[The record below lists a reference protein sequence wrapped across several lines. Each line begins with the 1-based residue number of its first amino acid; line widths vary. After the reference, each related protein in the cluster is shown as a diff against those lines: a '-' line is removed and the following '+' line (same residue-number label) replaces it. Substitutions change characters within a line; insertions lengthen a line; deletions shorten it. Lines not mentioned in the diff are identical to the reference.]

1 MHRFRK
7 YPNRRIYD
15 LEQSKYVTLDTVL
28 EVILSGRSVKVEM
41 ADTEEDVT
49 QSTLLQVLAEKEKAN
64 ATPLLTNLALEQL
77 IRFTSNPY
85 SQSASQFI
93 EKSLEFMSR
102 QQDSL
107 REGRTEMLRRRRLAG
122 LDVAPCVVQFPALVL
137 RWVNR

>member
-1 MHRFRK
+1 MYRFRK

-107 REGRTEMLRRRRLAG
+107 REALAASS
-122 LDVAPCVVQFPALVL
+122 LDPFSSFEKTMKF
-137 RWVNR
+137 WTGKS

>member
-41 ADTEEDVT
+41 AETEEDVT
-49 QSTLLQVLAEKEKAN
+49 QSTLLQVLAEKEKAT

-107 REGRTEMLRRRRLAG
+107 REALAASS
-122 LDVAPCVVQFPALVL
+122 LDPFSSFEKTMKF
-137 RWVNR
+137 WSGKS

>member
-93 EKSLEFMSR
+93 EK
-102 QQDSL
+102 
-107 REGRTEMLRRRRLAG
+107 A
-122 LDVAPCVVQFPALVL
+122 
-137 RWVNR
+137 

>member
-1 MHRFRK
+1 MYRFRK

-15 LEQSKYVTLDTVL
+15 LEHSKYVTLDTVL
-28 EVILSGRSVKVEM
+28 EVILSGRSVRVEM
-41 ADTEEDVT
+41 AETEEDVT
-49 QSTLLQVLAEKEKAN
+49 QATLLQVLAEKEKAN

-93 EKSLEFMSR
+93 EKSLEFMAR

-107 REGRTEMLRRRRLAG
+107 REALAQSN
-122 LDVAPCVVQFPALVL
+122 LDPFSSFEKTMKF
-137 RWVNR
+137 WTGKS

>member
-41 ADTEEDVT
+41 AETEEDVT
-49 QSTLLQVLAEKEKAN
+49 QSTLLQVLAEKKKRTRPVA
-64 ATPLLTNLALEQL
+64 TNLALEQL

-85 SQSASQFI
+85 SQSASQFM
-93 EKSLEFMSR
+93 KK
-102 QQDSL
+102 
-107 REGRTEMLRRRRLAG
+107 A
-122 LDVAPCVVQFPALVL
+122 
-137 RWVNR
+137 

>member
-15 LEQSKYVTLDTVL
+15 LEASKYVTLGAVL

-41 ADTEEDVT
+41 AETEEDVT
-49 QSTLLQVLAEKEKAN
+49 QATLLQVLAEQEKAN
-64 ATPLLTNLALEQL
+64 STPLLTNIALEQL
-77 IRFTSNPY
+77 IRFTGNPY

-102 QQDSL
+102 QQESL
-107 REGRTEMLRRRRLAG
+107 REAIAASS
-122 LDVAPCVVQFPALVL
+122 LDPFSSFENTMKF
-137 RWVNR
+137 WTGKF